1 MNKPSHRDLVRLPLD
16 ETREHLMVHVARM
29 TYQQNKTL
37 TEIASETGMNRWRV
51 AKLLQ
56 EALEVGIVRIEIVPR
71 FARQPELEAR
81 LIDRFGLRDAI
92 VVTRS
97 PDSEHE
103 LERVAQA
110 AGQYLA
116 AMQPRP
122 AVVGVSWGRTM
133 SAVAHWLAPQWND
146 GVTVVQINGTVAL
159 KASGPRTNDV
169 ADTFARKG
177 HGRYLPLPVPSIVGE
192 KATREVLEKDRIV
205 ADVLAAGR
213 DADVLCFSLGKLDLQ
228 SVLVTSG
235 NVTEKEMTN
244 LIAAGAVGDVL
255 GRFFDAD
262 GTIVDRSLDERT
274 VGLSLTN
281 LSSHSHSVGVVTGS
295 VKHRAVLSALRAG
308 FLKVLITD
316 QDTAEFALENANEH

>member
-1 MNKPSHRDLVRLPLD
+1 MNKPGHRDLVRLPLD

-29 TYQQNKTL
+29 AYQQNKTL

-51 AKLLQ
+51 SKLLQ
-56 EALEVGIVRIEIVPR
+56 EALDVGMVRIEIVPR

-81 LIDRFGLRDAI
+81 LIERFGLRDAI
-92 VVTRS
+92 VVIRS
-97 PDSEHE
+97 MDSDHE
-103 LERVAQA
+103 MERVAQA

-116 AMQPRP
+116 ALQPQP
-122 AVVGVSWGRTM
+122 ASVGVSWGRTM

-177 HGRYLPLPVPSIVGE
+177 NGRHLPLPVPSIVGDR
-192 KATREVLEKDRIV
+192 ATRKVLEKDRIV
-205 ADVLAAGR
+205 ADVLAAAR
-213 DADVLCFSLGKLDLQ
+213 DADVLCFSLGKLDLE

-235 NVTEKEMTN
+235 NVTDKEMTN

-255 GRFFDAD
+255 GRFFNAD
-262 GTIVDRSLDERT
+262 GQIVDRSLDERT
-274 VGLSLTN
+274 VGLTLSD
-281 LSSHSHSVGVVTGS
+281 LSSHDHAIGVVTGPA
-295 VKHRAVLSALRAG
+295 KHRAVLSALRAR
-308 FLKVLITD
+308 FMNVLITD
-316 QDTAEFALENANEH
+316 QDTAEFALEKAK

>member
-16 ETREHLMVHVARM
+16 EGREHLMVHVARM
-29 TYQQNKTL
+29 AYQQNKTL
-37 TEIASETGMNRWRV
+37 TEIAGETGMNRWRV
-51 AKLLQ
+51 SKLLQ

-81 LIDRFGLRDAI
+81 LIERFGLRDAI

-97 PDSEHE
+97 RDSEHE

-116 AMQPRP
+116 ALQPRP
-122 AVVGVSWGRTM
+122 ASIGVSWGRTL
-133 SAVAHWLAPQWND
+133 SAVAYWLAPQWSD

-159 KASGPRTNDV
+159 KVSGPRTNDV

-177 HGRYLPLPVPSIVGE
+177 NGRVLPLPVPSIVGE
-192 KATREVLEKDRIV
+192 KATRRVLEKDRIV
-205 ADVLAAGR
+205 ADVLAAAR
-213 DADVLCFSLGKLDLQ
+213 QAEVLFFSLGQLDLQ
-228 SVLVTSG
+228 SVLVSSG
-235 NVTEKEMTN
+235 NVTEKEMTE

-262 GTIVDRSLDERT
+262 GKIVDRSLDDRT
-274 VGLSLTN
+274 IGLSLSD
-281 LSSHSHSVGVVTGS
+281 LSRHSHAIVVVTGS
-295 VKHRAVLSALRAG
+295 AKHRAALAALGAG
-308 FLKVLITD
+308 FLNVLITD
-316 QDTAEFALENANEH
+316 QDTAEFALEKAP